1 MLAMAAAVAVDTV
14 GFGAPAEA
22 NGRGLGGMVRE
33 CGLCGTGLALS
44 SMVLLSYLCTT
55 Y

>member
-33 CGLCGTGLALS
+33 CVDSVELDLH
-44 SMVLLSYLCTT
+44 
-55 Y
+55 